1 MPEKLERELK
11 KQAEKKGLT
20 GARKA
25 AYIYGTL
32 RKTGWQPSTQKKGR
46 K

>member
-1 MPEKLERELK
+1 MERNLK
-11 KQAEKKGLT
+11 KEAAKKGFT
-20 GARKA
+20 GKRKA

-32 RKTGWQPSTQKKGR
+32 NKYKKAHG